1 MVPCKNERSD
11 EIKTMRK
18 NMTFDKKNNKKSQQ
32 GQSLIE
38 VALSLTF
45 MLIML
50 AGAVDL
56 GRIFIAYISMRDA
69 AQEGVAFGSV
79 YPTYCNQIRSRVVN
93 SSANMFAP
101 TVDMVTVS
109 IGGVNCETASQEQSC
124 IGNTIMITIDN
135 PGYPLTMPFI
145 GSALGT
151 QTIPLKVEARDTI
164 LRPPCP

>member
-1 MVPCKNERSD
+1 M
-11 EIKTMRK
+11 
-18 NMTFDKKNNKKSQQ
+18 KKHKMFKINLKHENKSQR

-69 AQEGVAFGSV
+69 AQEGIAFASV
-79 YPTYCNQIRSRVVN
+79 YPTYCNQIVQRVI
-93 SSANMFAP
+93 SSSTTMFQP
-101 TVDMVTVS
+101 TAGMVSVS
-109 IGGVNCETASQEQSC
+109 IGGADCASADSEQAC
-124 IGNTIMITIDN
+124 IGNEIIVTISN
-135 PGYPLTMPFI
+135 PGYQLTMPFI
-145 GSALGT
+145 GSALGS
-151 QTIPLKVEARDTI
+151 QTIPLEVTARDTV

>member
-1 MVPCKNERSD
+1 MTKPTDKKIKNE
-11 EIKTMRK
+11 K
-18 NMTFDKKNNKKSQQ
+18 

-45 MLIML
+45 LLIML

-79 YPTYCNQIRSRVVN
+79 YPTYCNQIIQRVVY
-93 SSANMFAP
+93 SSNNNFMPDAS
-101 TVDMVTVS
+101 MVTVI
-109 IGGVNCETASQEQSC
+109 IGGADCASASQDQAC
-124 IGNTIMITIDN
+124 IGQEIVVTISN
-135 PGYPLTMPFI
+135 PAYPLTMPFI
-145 GSALGT
+145 GSALGN
-151 QTIPLKVEARDTI
+151 QTIPLEVTTRDTI